1 MNKTKLIVIINTLI
15 FGLFVLI
22 SCNNDDS
29 ENQKNEVQV
38 KLIEQVCCG
47 NLMTLNNR
55 LLESSCEDYS
65 DSLLSPINLNEF
77 PAFQNLQ
84 IGDIVNIEYELT
96 ENCEATCEVSCNRFN
111 GISIRLLNV
120 EN

>member
-1 MNKTKLIVIINTLI
+1 MKRLLLCYCIIAFT
-15 FGLFVLI
+15 F
-22 SCNNDDS
+22 SCTESDNS
-29 ENQKNEVQV
+29 ENQKNRVQV

-55 LLESSCEDYS
+55 LIKSSCEDYS
-65 DSLLSPINLNEF
+65 DSLISPINLNEF

-84 IGDIVNIEYELT
+84 IGDIVTIEYELT
-96 ENCEATCEVSCNRFN
+96 ENCEATCEVTCNRFN
-111 GISIRLLNV
+111 GIPIKLLNA